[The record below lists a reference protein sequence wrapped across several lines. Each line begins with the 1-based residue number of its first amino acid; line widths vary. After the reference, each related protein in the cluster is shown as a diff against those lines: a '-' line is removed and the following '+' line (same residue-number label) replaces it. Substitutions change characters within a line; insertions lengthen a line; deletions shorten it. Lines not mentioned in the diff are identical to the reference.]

1 MKIAVNAKELAADGA
16 CAFVPTMGAL
26 HEGHA
31 SLIKKAREFS
41 DTVVVSVFINPLQF
55 ENKDDL
61 AKYPRTPEFDIE
73 VAAQA
78 GATHL
83 WLPTVEEIYPGEVQK
98 ISAGALGDIYEGV
111 KRPGHFDG
119 VLTVVNRLFELVKPK
134 WAIFGEKD
142 FQQLTLIK
150 NMKSDVQVIGS
161 PTIRNADGLALSSR
175 NVRISDPEHALVIY
189 RALMAARNEKNIDD
203 ARRVMQEVLASEKAF
218 TLDYAE
224 IINESNFEKAS
235 QNDESKRAI
244 IAGWVNG
251 IRLIDNMPMNGGA
264 Q

>member
-1 MKIAVNAKELAADGA
+1 MKIAVNAKELSVDGA

-31 SLIKKAREFS
+31 SLIKKACEFS
-41 DTVVVSVFINPLQF
+41 DTVVVSIFINPLQF

-61 AKYPRTPEFDIE
+61 AKYQRTPELD
-73 VAAQA
+73 AALAANA

-83 WLPTVEEIYPGEVQK
+83 WLPSVEEIYPGEVRK
-98 ISAGALGDIYEGV
+98 ISAGPLGDIYEGV

-119 VLTVVNRLFELVKPK
+119 VLTVVNRLFELVNPT

-150 NMKSDVQVIGS
+150 SMQSNVKIIGA
-161 PTIRNADGLALSSR
+161 PTIRDVDGLALSSR
-175 NVRISDPEHALVIY
+175 NVRLSDRSTALVIY
-189 RALMAARNEKNIDD
+189 HALATAVNEKSVDAAR
-203 ARRVMQEVLASEKAF
+203 AVMLEILQSEDAF

-224 IINESNFEKAS
+224 IINEKNFEKA
-235 QNDESKRAI
+235 QQGDANKRAI

-251 IRLIDNMPMNGGA
+251 IRLIDNMPMNGGN

>member
-1 MKIAVNAKELAADGA
+1 MKIAVSAKELSADGA

-26 HEGHA
+26 HAGHA
-31 SLIKKAREFS
+31 SLIKRAREFS
-41 DTVVVSVFINPLQF
+41 ETVVVSIFINPLQF

-61 AKYPRTPEFDIE
+61 AKYPRTPELDIE
-73 VAAQA
+73 LASQA

-83 WLPTVEEIYPGEVQK
+83 WLPTVDEIYPGEVQK

-134 WAIFGEKD
+134 CAIFGEKD

-150 NMKSDVQVIGS
+150 SMKSDVEIIGA
-161 PTIRNADGLALSSR
+161 PTIRDADGLALSSR
-175 NVRISDPEHALVIY
+175 NVRLSDPKAALVIY
-189 RALMAARNEKNIDD
+189 RALLAARNERSIDA
-203 ARRVMQEVLASEKAF
+203 ARTRMKEVLASEAAF

-235 QNDESKRAI
+235 QSDESKRAI